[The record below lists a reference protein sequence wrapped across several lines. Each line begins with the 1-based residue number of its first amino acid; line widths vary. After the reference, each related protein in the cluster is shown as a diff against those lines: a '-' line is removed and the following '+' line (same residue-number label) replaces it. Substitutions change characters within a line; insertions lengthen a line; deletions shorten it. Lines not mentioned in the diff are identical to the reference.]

1 MSEEPQ
7 NPLQV

>member
-7 NPLQV
+7 NIF